1 MRGRGRGREFDS
13 VYFWK
18 RVMDKLLYL
27 GAAAVVV
34 FSHNTMIHLH
44 E

>member
-18 RVMDKLLYL
+18 RVMDKSLYTL
-27 GAAAVVV
+27 GRRR
-34 FSHNTMIHLH
+34 
-44 E
+44 